1 MIITTYHSPLGDIT
15 LAADAQGLTGLW
27 FVGQSHY
34 GATLT
39 GDERSFDMQ
48 KGAFSA
54 VETDAAVCDSP
65 VVADEVIEGC
75 DATSG
80 GNPMSVSDPQ
90 NTAAVSVLERAWA
103 WLNAYFAGQAP
114 RWTPPLHV
122 EGTEFQHAVWV
133 ALLEVPYGQTVTYG
147 ELARKIGG
155 RRALASSCSRGFS
168 SASAG
173 LGSSGAASGE
183 RNAADGEPDAADGE
197 PDAADGEPD
206 VAGASTAHGERGL
219 SIAAHGAQAS
229 SDAVLAGY
237 EASDAATSARAVG
250 AAVARNP
257 VSIIIPCHR
266 VVGADG
272 ALTGYAGGLD
282 RKRAL
287 LELESAR

>member
-48 KGAFSA
+48 RGAFSA

-80 GNPMSVSDPQ
+80 GSPMSVSDPQ

-155 RRALASSCSRGFS
+155 RRALASSCGRGFS
-168 SASAG
+168 NASAG

-183 RNAADGEPDAADGE
+183 RNAAGGK
-197 PDAADGEPD
+197 PD

>member
-15 LAADAQGLTGLW
+15 LAADARGLTGLW

-90 NTAAVSVLERAWA
+90 NTAAVGVLERAWA

-155 RRALASSCSRGFS
+155 RRALASSCGRGLS
-168 SASAG
+168 NASAG
-173 LGSSGAASGE
+173 LGSSGAADGE
-183 RNAADGEPDAADGE
+183 RNAAS
-197 PDAADGEPD
+197 GEPD

>member
-155 RRALASSCSRGFS
+155 RRALASSCGRGFS
-168 SASAG
+168 NASAG

-183 RNAADGEPDAADGE
+183 RNAAGGERNA
-197 PDAADGEPD
+197 
-206 VAGASTAHGERGL
+206 AGASTAHGERGL

>member
-155 RRALASSCSRGFS
+155 RRALASSCGRGFS
-168 SASAG
+168 NASAG
-173 LGSSGAASGE
+173 LGSSGAAS
-183 RNAADGEPDAADGE
+183 GEPDAADGE

>member
-155 RRALASSCSRGFS
+155 RRALASSCGRGFS
-168 SASAG
+168 NASAG

-183 RNAADGEPDAADGE
+183 RNAAGGKRDAAG
-197 PDAADGEPD
+197 GEPD

>member
-39 GDERSFDMQ
+39 GDECSFDIQ

-155 RRALASSCSRGFS
+155 RRALASSCGRGFS
-168 SASAG
+168 NASAG
-173 LGSSGAASGE
+173 LGSSGAAGGE
-183 RNAADGEPDAADGE
+183 RNAAGGERNAAG
-197 PDAADGEPD
+197 GEPD

>member
-80 GNPMSVSDPQ
+80 GSPMSVSDPQ

-155 RRALASSCSRGFS
+155 RRALASSCGRGFS
-168 SASAG
+168 NASAG

-183 RNAADGEPDAADGE
+183 RNAAGGK
-197 PDAADGEPD
+197 PD

-282 RKRAL
+282 RERAL

>member
-155 RRALASSCSRGFS
+155 RRALASSCGRGFS
-168 SASAG
+168 NASAG

-183 RNAADGEPDAADGE
+183 RNAAGGK

-237 EASDAATSARAVG
+237 EASDAATLARAVG

>member
-155 RRALASSCSRGFS
+155 RRALASSCGRGFS
-168 SASAG
+168 NASAG

-183 RNAADGEPDAADGE
+183 RNAAGGKPDAAG
-197 PDAADGEPD
+197 GEPD

>member
-48 KGAFSA
+48 KVAFSA

-155 RRALASSCSRGFS
+155 RRALASSCGRGFS
-168 SASAG
+168 NASAG

-183 RNAADGEPDAADGE
+183 RNAAGGK

>member
-155 RRALASSCSRGFS
+155 RRALASSCGRGFS
-168 SASAG
+168 NASAG

-183 RNAADGEPDAADGE
+183 RNAASGK

>member
-1 MIITTYHSPLGDIT
+1 MITTTYHSPLGDIT

-27 FVGQSHY
+27 FVGQSYY

-48 KGAFSA
+48 EGAFSA

-90 NTAAVSVLERAWA
+90 NTAAVSVLERTWA

-133 ALLEVPYGQTVTYG
+133 ALLEIPYGQTVTYG

-155 RRALASSCSRGFS
+155 RRVLAPSCGRGFS
-168 SASAG
+168 NASAG

-183 RNAADGEPDAADGE
+183 RNAVGGKPDAADGE
-197 PDAADGEPD
+197 PDA
-206 VAGASTAHGERGL
+206 AGASTAHGERGL
-219 SIAAHGAQAS
+219 SIAAHGAQVS
-229 SDAVLAGY
+229 SDAALAGR
-237 EASDAATSARAVG
+237 ETSDAATSARAVG

>member
-155 RRALASSCSRGFS
+155 RRALASSCGRGFS
-168 SASAG
+168 NASAG

-183 RNAADGEPDAADGE
+183 RNAAG
-197 PDAADGEPD
+197 GEPD

-229 SDAVLAGY
+229 SDAVLARH

>member
-155 RRALASSCSRGFS
+155 RRALASSCGRGFS
-168 SASAG
+168 NASAG

-183 RNAADGEPDAADGE
+183 RNAAGGERNAAG
-197 PDAADGEPD
+197 GEPD

>member
-1 MIITTYHSPLGDIT
+1 MVITTYHSPLGDIT

-80 GNPMSVSDPQ
+80 GSPMSVSDPQ

-155 RRALASSCSRGFS
+155 RRALASSCGRGFS
-168 SASAG
+168 NASAG

-183 RNAADGEPDAADGE
+183 RNAAGGK

>member
-48 KGAFSA
+48 RGAFSA

-155 RRALASSCSRGFS
+155 RRALASSCGRGFS
-168 SASAG
+168 NASAG

-183 RNAADGEPDAADGE
+183 RNAAGGEPDAAG
-197 PDAADGEPD
+197 GEPD
-206 VAGASTAHGERGL
+206 VAGASTAHGEWGL

>member
-155 RRALASSCSRGFS
+155 RRALASSCGRGFS
-168 SASAG
+168 NASAG

-183 RNAADGEPDAADGE
+183 RNAASGERNAAG
-197 PDAADGEPD
+197 GEPD

-229 SDAVLAGY
+229 PDAVLAGY

>member
-155 RRALASSCSRGFS
+155 RRALASSCGRGFS
-168 SASAG
+168 NASAG

-183 RNAADGEPDAADGE
+183 RNAAAGK

-206 VAGASTAHGERGL
+206 VAGASTARGERGL

-229 SDAVLAGY
+229 SNAVLAGY

>member
-54 VETDAAVCDSP
+54 VETDVAVCDSP

-75 DATSG
+75 DAASG

-155 RRALASSCSRGFS
+155 RRALASSCGRGFS
-168 SASAG
+168 NASAG

-183 RNAADGEPDAADGE
+183 RNAAGGK

>member
-155 RRALASSCSRGFS
+155 RRALASSCGRGFS
-168 SASAG
+168 NASAG

-183 RNAADGEPDAADGE
+183 RNAAGGERN
-197 PDAADGEPD
+197 AADGEPD

>member
-155 RRALASSCSRGFS
+155 RRALASSCGRGFS
-168 SASAG
+168 NASAG
-173 LGSSGAASGE
+173 LGGSGAASGE
-183 RNAADGEPDAADGE
+183 RNAAGGERNAAGGE
-197 PDAADGEPD
+197 RNAAGGEPD

>member
-54 VETDAAVCDSP
+54 VETDAAVCDSS

-155 RRALASSCSRGFS
+155 RRALASSCGRGFS
-168 SASAG
+168 NASAG

-183 RNAADGEPDAADGE
+183 RNAAG
-197 PDAADGEPD
+197 GEPD
-206 VAGASTAHGERGL
+206 VAGASTVHGERGL

>member
-1 MIITTYHSPLGDIT
+1 MVTTTYHSPLGDIT

-27 FVGQSHY
+27 FAGQSHY

-80 GNPMSVSDPQ
+80 GNPMSASDPQ

-133 ALLEVPYGQTVTYG
+133 ALLEVPYGQTITYG

-155 RRALASSCSRGFS
+155 RRALAPSCGRGFS
-168 SASAG
+168 NASAG
-173 LGSSGAASGE
+173 LGSSCSASGE
-183 RNAADGEPDAADGE
+183 RGVAGRKSGTADGEPDAA
-197 PDAADGEPD
+197 
-206 VAGASTAHGERGL
+206 GASTAYGERDL

-229 SDAVLAGY
+229 SDAALAGH

-282 RKRAL
+282 RKLAL

>member
-155 RRALASSCSRGFS
+155 RRALASSCGRGFS
-168 SASAG
+168 NASAG

-183 RNAADGEPDAADGE
+183 RNAAS
-197 PDAADGEPD
+197 
-206 VAGASTAHGERGL
+206 ASTAHGERGL

>member
-155 RRALASSCSRGFS
+155 RRALASSCGRGFS
-168 SASAG
+168 NASAG

-183 RNAADGEPDAADGE
+183 RNAAGEK

>member
-155 RRALASSCSRGFS
+155 RRALASSCGRGFS
-168 SASAG
+168 NASAG
-173 LGSSGAASGE
+173 LGSSGAADGE
-183 RNAADGEPDAADGE
+183 RNAADGERN
-197 PDAADGEPD
+197 AADGEPD

>member
-155 RRALASSCSRGFS
+155 RRALASSCGRGFS
-168 SASAG
+168 NASAG

-183 RNAADGEPDAADGE
+183 RNAAGGE

-237 EASDAATSARAVG
+237 EASDATTSARAVG
-250 AAVARNP
+250 AAIARNP

>member
-155 RRALASSCSRGFS
+155 RRALASSCGRGFS
-168 SASAG
+168 NASAG

-183 RNAADGEPDAADGE
+183 RNAAGGK

-219 SIAAHGAQAS
+219 SIAAYGAQAS
-229 SDAVLAGY
+229 SDAVLAGH

>member
-155 RRALASSCSRGFS
+155 RRALASSCGRGFS
-168 SASAG
+168 NASAG

-183 RNAADGEPDAADGE
+183 RNAADGE

-250 AAVARNP
+250 VAVARNP

>member
-80 GNPMSVSDPQ
+80 GSPMSVSDPQ

-155 RRALASSCSRGFS
+155 RRALASSCGRGFS
-168 SASAG
+168 NASAG

-183 RNAADGEPDAADGE
+183 RN
-197 PDAADGEPD
+197 AADGEPD

>member
-155 RRALASSCSRGFS
+155 RRALASSCGRGFS
-168 SASAG
+168 NASAG

-183 RNAADGEPDAADGE
+183 RNAAGGKRN
-197 PDAADGEPD
+197 AADGEPD

>member
-155 RRALASSCSRGFS
+155 RRALASSCGRGFS
-168 SASAG
+168 NASAG

-183 RNAADGEPDAADGE
+183 RNAAGGEPDAAG
-197 PDAADGEPD
+197 GEPD
-206 VAGASTAHGERGL
+206 VAGASTAHGEWGL

>member
-90 NTAAVSVLERAWA
+90 NTAAVGVLERAWA

-155 RRALASSCSRGFS
+155 RRALASSCGRGFS
-168 SASAG
+168 NASAG

-183 RNAADGEPDAADGE
+183 RNAAGGEPDAAG
-197 PDAADGEPD
+197 GEPD

>member
-155 RRALASSCSRGFS
+155 RRALASSCGRGFS
-168 SASAG
+168 NASAG

-183 RNAADGEPDAADGE
+183 RNAAGGKPDAADGK
-197 PDAADGEPD
+197 PD
-206 VAGASTAHGERGL
+206 VAGASTAHGEWGL

>member
-1 MIITTYHSPLGDIT
+1 MITTTYHSPLGDIT

-48 KGAFSA
+48 EGAFSA
-54 VETDAAVCDSP
+54 VETDAAVCDLP

-80 GNPMSVSDPQ
+80 GNPMSARDPQ

-155 RRALASSCSRGFS
+155 RRALAPSCGRGFS
-168 SASAG
+168 NASAG
-173 LGSSGAASGE
+173 LGNSGVVSGE
-183 RNAADGEPDAADGE
+183 RDATGRQPDAADGE
-197 PDAADGEPD
+197 PDA
-206 VAGASTAHGERGL
+206 AGASTAHGERGL

>member
-155 RRALASSCSRGFS
+155 RRALASSCGRGFS
-168 SASAG
+168 NASAG

-183 RNAADGEPDAADGE
+183 RNAASGERNAAG
-197 PDAADGEPD
+197 GEPD

>member
-75 DATSG
+75 DAASG

-155 RRALASSCSRGFS
+155 RRALASSCGRGFS
-168 SASAG
+168 NASAG

-183 RNAADGEPDAADGE
+183 RNAAGGEPDAAG
-197 PDAADGEPD
+197 GKPD

>member
-80 GNPMSVSDPQ
+80 GSPMSVSDPQ

-155 RRALASSCSRGFS
+155 RRALASSCGRGFS
-168 SASAG
+168 NASAG
-173 LGSSGAASGE
+173 LGSSGAAGGE
-183 RNAADGEPDAADGE
+183 RNAAGGE

>member
-39 GDERSFDMQ
+39 GDERSFDIQ

-155 RRALASSCSRGFS
+155 RRALASSCGRGFS
-168 SASAG
+168 NASAG

-183 RNAADGEPDAADGE
+183 RNAAGGK

>member
-48 KGAFSA
+48 RGAFSA

-155 RRALASSCSRGFS
+155 RRALASSCGRGFS
-168 SASAG
+168 NASAG

-183 RNAADGEPDAADGE
+183 RNAAGGERNAAG
-197 PDAADGEPD
+197 GEPD